1 MIKVT
6 IVTNNPRISDIV
18 SENST
23 VRQVLE
29 KHNVNYVNASVAM
42 DGFTLALGDLDK
54 TLAQH
59 GITEKTTISALA
71 NKDNAAQA
79 IVVGSACVVK
89 STMTPEEIKQ
99 LKKLHPETLV
109 MYDEETKEPVFAL
122 DIDED
127 APGSI
132 NMNGACFGKATSE
145 DGKATIT
152 VVLDPSAED
161 PMDLVYEKIGKAL
174 ANLDEMETQIAEVL
188 PSLQEE
194 DRRIRG
200 MISRM

>member
-18 SENST
+18 SENMT
-23 VRQVLE
+23 VRQILE
-29 KHNVNYVNASVAM
+29 KHEVNYVNASVAM
-42 DGFTLALGDLDK
+42 DGFTLSLGDLDK
-54 TLAQH
+54 SLAQH

-89 STMTPEEIKQ
+89 STMTPDEIKQ
-99 LKKLHPETLV
+99 MKKLHPEALV
-109 MYDEETKEPVFAL
+109 MYDETDEPMFAI
-122 DIDED
+122 DIDEEV
-127 APGSI
+127 PGSI
-132 NMNGACFGKATSE
+132 NVNGACFGKATSD

-152 VVLDPSAED
+152 VVLDPTAED
-161 PMDLVYEKIGKAL
+161 PVDLVYEKLGKAL
-174 ANLDEMETQIAEVL
+174 DNLDKMEKKIAEIV
-188 PSLQEE
+188 PGLQEE